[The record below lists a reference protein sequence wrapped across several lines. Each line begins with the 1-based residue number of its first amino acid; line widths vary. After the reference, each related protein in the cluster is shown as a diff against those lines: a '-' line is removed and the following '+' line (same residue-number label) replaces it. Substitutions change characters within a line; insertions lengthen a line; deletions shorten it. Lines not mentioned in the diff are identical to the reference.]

1 MFCLKPGLPEVAH
14 WERIC
19 LPVREMR
26 IPSLGWEDPPGE
38 GNGNATP
45 VVLSGKCHGQRNLAG
60 YSLWGHKELNTTEQV
75 STNTHTHCLKP
86 EPMTETKAILNE
98 HWGLAE
104 PRGSQQRPLRE
115 GAFTLGF
122 EGCIA
127 L

>member
-1 MFCLKPGLPEVAH
+1 MAH

-38 GNGNATP
+38 GNGSTTP
-45 VVLSGKCHGQRNLAG
+45 VVSSGKRHGQRSLAG
-60 YSLWGHKELNTTEQV
+60 YSPWGHKELNTTEQV
-75 STNTHTHCLKP
+75 STRTHPHTRCLKP
-86 EPMTETKAILNE
+86 EPMTEKEAILNE

-115 GAFTLGF
+115 GAFTLGS
-122 EGCIA
+122 EGRTA